1 MKKNTAATVKFQ
13 PRRYFLSASKYPP
26 DLLLGGFPTATTYHR
41 GYARAR
47 GANGVENVSNAGPPG
62 TAVGGPSSGVFYDT
76 RNPHL
81 ALDPLTAAYRGS
93 VLSSTTVS
101 SNQDE
106 LMQAY
111 EYGRKHGRLL
121 ATGNTVTIP
130 TSRPGDI
137 PVSTVVNSGNGG
149 SGSSETTDPGIC
161 QFTQQPPLPDELEGS
176 GRLPAAA
183 PNDISRRG
191 GGRQGLTAMAIAS
204 EALPPAFLKRQLS
217 ECPSEMTD
225 AYSSVDYSA
234 IGANQTRAIVPA
246 VRTGPI
252 SKLPTI
258 PQNQQLMAARNE
270 LYVYFFSSF
279 IWLGQSKI
287 TYAVLL
293 IK

>member
-1 MKKNTAATVKFQ
+1 MTT
-13 PRRYFLSASKYPP
+13 
-26 DLLLGGFPTATTYHR
+26 GIFPAATTYHR
-41 GYARAR
+41 GNARAR
-47 GANGVENVSNAGPPG
+47 GTNGVGNVSTAGPSG
-62 TAVGGPSSGVFYDT
+62 VSVGGSNSGVFYDT

-121 ATGNTVTIP
+121 ATGTVVAVAT
-130 TSRPGDI
+130 TASGDV
-137 PVSTVVNSGNGG
+137 PVSTVVNAGNGG

-161 QFTQQPPLPDELEGS
+161 QFTQQPPLPDEID
-176 GRLPAAA
+176 GRI
-183 PNDISRRG
+183 PNGTVDISRRG
-191 GGRQGLTAMAIAS
+191 GVPSSSRPGLAAMAIAS

-225 AYSSVDYSA
+225 TYASVDYSA
-234 IGANQTRAIVPA
+234 MGVSQSRAIGALRA
-246 VRTGPI
+246 GHS

-258 PQNQQLMAARNE
+258 PQSQQLLAARIE
-270 LYVYFFSSF
+270 LLVY
-279 IWLGQSKI
+279 
-287 TYAVLL
+287 
-293 IK
+293 